1 MVLHWQAFL
10 HLYCVWFCGMFL
22 VSIVLGWYY
31 KSSFHEAWLYY
42 FLLHQQ
48 LTRLNLHKLFCFS
61 FKFLVYSVSYST
73 SVELSL
79 LTTDQRTTSTPQQ
92 AEPKLTATP
101 FFSPDDCW
109 LSVVNPF
116 CKPAAITRWCSSTKF
131 FPSSK
136 SIKLH
141 ALCEKCILQRFG
153 TNPLKF
159 QGKRSHPF
167 LCIPIFSNF
176 KQLLIIKKA
185 P

>member
-42 FLLHQQ
+42 HLLHQQ
-48 LTRLNLHKLFCFS
+48 LIRLNLHKLFCFS

-101 FFSPDDCW
+101 FSSPDDCW
-109 LSVVNPF
+109 IVDY
-116 CKPAAITRWCSSTKF
+116 
-131 FPSSK
+131 
-136 SIKLH
+136 
-141 ALCEKCILQRFG
+141 
-153 TNPLKF
+153 
-159 QGKRSHPF
+159 
-167 LCIPIFSNF
+167 
-176 KQLLIIKKA
+176 QLLIPSVNQQLSAGDILQPNSFPQASLLNCMPCVRSVFCSVLGQTPKNFKEKDLTHSYVYPFLA
-185 P
+185 ILNNF